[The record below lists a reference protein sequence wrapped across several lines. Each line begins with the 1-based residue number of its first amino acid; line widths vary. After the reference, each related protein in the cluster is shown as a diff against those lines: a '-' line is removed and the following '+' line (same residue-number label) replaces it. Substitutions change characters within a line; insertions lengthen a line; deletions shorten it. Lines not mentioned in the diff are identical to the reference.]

1 MKVSYRWLKEF
12 VDFDLSVEE
21 LASRLTDAGL
31 EVETITTVGK
41 DLDRVVV
48 GQIKNVSKHPRAD
61 KLSVCE
67 MMVGLESLQIV
78 CGAPNV
84 AEDAKVPV
92 ALIGAKLPGGI
103 QITKNALRG
112 VESYGM
118 ICSEKELDIG
128 EDEKGIMILDADLKV
143 GQSITS
149 ALDLE
154 DWILDIDL
162 TPNRPD
168 CLSVM
173 GVAREVAALC
183 GSRLRKREVNLHEI
197 GEMAQNRL
205 QVEIGDPQACP
216 RYAARVIEDVK
227 ITESPFWLKRK
238 LQSAGM
244 RPINNVVDITNL
256 VMLELGH
263 PLHAFDYKLF
273 KRKKVV
279 VRRAQDEE
287 KFVTLD
293 QEEHTLSRE
302 VLLITDG
309 TKTVAIAG
317 IMGGLESEVGPNTRT
332 ILLESAYF
340 DPKVIRRGRLFL
352 GISTESS
359 QRFER
364 GANPNAV
371 VKAIDRAA
379 ELLGSLAF
387 GKVLKGVVDSYPSPI
402 YPVQI
407 TLRPQ
412 RVNKI
417 LSTDLQRQKIKSILT
432 NLELPVKVE
441 NPVEGEENH
450 DLEVEIPTFRPDLTR
465 EIDLVEEI
473 ARIYGYGN
481 IKTTLRAGGSLVT
494 EIQWEDEVSRRV
506 KEFMVGREFFEVI
519 TNNLVDPE
527 KLAKLSP
534 DVSQVSIR
542 NPLSQDLSVLSTTL
556 AYNLLSVVSR
566 NKNRLEK
573 NLRIFELGKVFFA
586 RGNPQDPRDRLPE
599 EKLHLGIAISGE
611 REPRHW
617 ETEET
622 ETDLFDLKGMLEGLF
637 EHLLLSFELNPG
649 RNAFLKEDRC
659 FHIQMGDE
667 KIGLLGE
674 VCEEILDAF
683 EIKEKVFWAELD
695 FEKLCSRVPRRKKFS
710 SMPKFPPVDRDIAV
724 VVDETIL
731 SKVIGDK
738 IKEVGGSLVEE
749 VTLFDVYEGKQVP
762 AGMKSLAYSIRY
774 RSQKRTLTEEEVDE
788 IHRKVISELERSFDA
803 TLRR

>member
-1 MKVSYRWLKEF
+1 MKVSFRWLKEF

-31 EVETITTVGK
+31 EVETITPMGG
-41 DLDRVVV
+41 DLDKVVV
-48 GQIKNVSKHPRAD
+48 GEIRKLSKHLRAD

-67 MMVGLESLQIV
+67 VAVGSQSLQIV

-84 AEDAKVPV
+84 TEGAKVPV

-103 QITKNALRG
+103 QITRNTLRD
-112 VESYGM
+112 VDSYGM
-118 ICSEKELDIG
+118 ICSEKELGIG
-128 EDEKGIMILDADLKV
+128 EDEQGIMILDADLKV
-143 GQSITS
+143 GQSLTS
-149 ALDLE
+149 ALKLE
-154 DWILDIDL
+154 DWILDFDL

-183 GSRLRKREVNLHEI
+183 GSRLRKKEVSLHEI
-197 GEMAQNRL
+197 GEMAQNRIK
-205 QVEIGDPQACP
+205 VEIQDPQACP

-227 ITESPFWLKRK
+227 IGESPFWLKRK

-273 KRKKVV
+273 GSPGSFGQKKVV

-293 QEEHTLSRE
+293 QVERILNRE

-309 TKTVAIAG
+309 IKPVAIAG
-317 IMGGLESEVGPNTRT
+317 IMGGLESEVDPDTRT
-332 ILLESAYF
+332 VLLESAYF
-340 DPKVIRRGRLFL
+340 DPKVIRRGRIFL
-352 GISTESS
+352 SISTESS

-364 GANPNAV
+364 GADPNGV

-379 ELLGSLAF
+379 ELLENLAF

-402 YPVQI
+402 HAVQV

-412 RVNKI
+412 RVNK
-417 LSTDLQRQKIKSILT
+417 LLDTDLQPQQIKSILSG
-432 NLELPVKVE
+432 LELSVKE
-441 NPVEGEENH
+441 NG
-450 DLEVEIPTFRPDLTR
+450 DMEVEIPTFRPDLTR

-473 ARIYGYGN
+473 ARIHGYEN
-481 IKTTLRAGGSLVT
+481 IKTSLRAGGNLVT
-494 EIQWEDEVSRRV
+494 EISWEDQVSRRV
-506 KEFMVGREFFEVI
+506 KEFLVGKGLVEVI
-519 TNNLVDPE
+519 TNDLVDPE
-527 KLAKLSP
+527 LLAKLNP
-534 DVSQVSIR
+534 DVPPVSIR
-542 NPLSQDLSVLSTTL
+542 NPLSHDLSVLSTTL
-556 AYNLLSVVSR
+556 AFNLLWVVSR

-586 RGNPQDPRDRLPE
+586 KGNRLPDE
-599 EKLHLGIAISGE
+599 RFHLGIAISGS
-611 REPRHW
+611 RELRHW

-622 ETDLFDLKGMLEGLF
+622 ETDLFDLKGILEGLF
-637 EHLLLSFELNPG
+637 GHLLLSFKLNPG
-649 RNAFLKEDRC
+649 ENAFLQAERC
-659 FHIQMGDE
+659 FHIQMGGE

-674 VCEEILDAF
+674 VSEEILDAF
-683 EIKEKVFWAELD
+683 GIKDKVFWMELD
-695 FEKLCSRVPRRKKFS
+695 FEKLCSRVPRRGRFS
-710 SMPKFPPVDRDIAV
+710 SLPKFPPVDRDIAV
-724 VVDETIL
+724 VVDETLL

-738 IKEVGGSLVEE
+738 IEKIGGGMMEE
-749 VTLFDVYEGKQVP
+749 VTLFDVYKGKQVP
-762 AGMKSLAYSIRY
+762 AGKKSLAYSIRY
-774 RSQKRTLTEEEVDE
+774 RSQEKTLTEEEVNE
-788 IHRKVISELERSFDA
+788 IHQKVISELERSFGA
-803 TLRR
+803 TLRK

>member
-1 MKVSYRWLKEF
+1 MKVSIRWLKEF
-12 VDFDLSVEE
+12 VDFDIAVEE

-31 EVETITTVGK
+31 EVETITPVGR

-48 GQIKNVSKHPRAD
+48 GQIKRMSKHPQAE

-67 MMVGLESLQIV
+67 VAVGSESLQIV

-84 AEDAKVPV
+84 AEGANVPV

-103 QITKNALRG
+103 QITENSLRG

-118 ICSEKELDIG
+118 ICSEKELEVG
-128 EDEKGIMILDADLKV
+128 EDEEGILILDADLKV
-143 GQSITS
+143 GESISS

-183 GSRLRKREVNLHEI
+183 GSRLKRREVSLHEI
-197 GEMAQNRL
+197 EEMAQNRV

-227 ITESPFWLKRK
+227 IVESPFWLRRK
-238 LQSAGM
+238 LQSGGM

-263 PLHAFDYKLF
+263 PLHGFDYKLF
-273 KRKKVV
+273 GQKKVV

-293 QEEHTLSRE
+293 QVERTLSRE
-302 VLLITDG
+302 ALLITDG
-309 TKTVAIAG
+309 TKPVAIAG
-317 IMGGLESEVGPNTRT
+317 IMGGMESEVGPDTRT
-332 ILLESAYF
+332 VLLESAYF
-340 DPKVIRRGRLFL
+340 DPKVIRRGRISLS
-352 GISTESS
+352 ISTESS

-364 GANPNAV
+364 GADPNGV

-379 ELLGSLAF
+379 ELLENLAS

-402 YPVQI
+402 HPVQI

-417 LSTDLQRQKIKSILT
+417 LSTDLQPQQIKSILSS
-432 NLELPVKVE
+432 LELSVKVE
-441 NPVEGEENH
+441 NSVEGGENY
-450 DLEVEIPTFRPDLTR
+450 DLEVEIPTLRPDLTR

-473 ARIYGYGN
+473 ARIHGYGN
-481 IKTTLRAGGSLVT
+481 IKTTLRAGGNLVT
-494 EIQWEDEVSRRV
+494 EIGWEDEVSRRV
-506 KEFMVGREFFEVI
+506 KEFLVGRGLFEVI

-527 KLAKLSP
+527 VLAKLNP
-534 DVSQVSIR
+534 DILPVSIR

-556 AYNLLSVVSR
+556 AYNLLWVVSR

-573 NLRIFELGKVFFA
+573 NLRIFELGKVFSA
-586 RGNPQDPRDRLPE
+586 KGDRLPDE
-599 EKLHLGIAISGE
+599 RLHLGIAISGN

-622 ETDLFDLKGMLEGLF
+622 ETDLFDLKGILEGLF

-649 RNAFLKEDRC
+649 GNAFLQADRC
-659 FHIQMGDE
+659 FHVQIGGE

-674 VCEEILDAF
+674 VTEEILDAF
-683 EIKEKVFWAELD
+683 EIKDKVFWAELD
-695 FEKLCSRVPRRKKFS
+695 FEKLSTRVPRKKQFS
-710 SMPKFPPVDRDIAV
+710 SLPKFPPVDRDIAV
-724 VVDETIL
+724 VVDTMLL
-731 SKVIGDK
+731 SKMIRDK
-738 IKEVGGSLVEE
+738 IKEVGGGIVEE
-749 VTLFDVYEGKQVP
+749 VTLFDVYKGKQVP
-762 AGMKSLAYSIRY
+762 AGKKSLAYFVRY
-774 RSQKRTLTEEEVDE
+774 RSQEKTLTDEEVDE